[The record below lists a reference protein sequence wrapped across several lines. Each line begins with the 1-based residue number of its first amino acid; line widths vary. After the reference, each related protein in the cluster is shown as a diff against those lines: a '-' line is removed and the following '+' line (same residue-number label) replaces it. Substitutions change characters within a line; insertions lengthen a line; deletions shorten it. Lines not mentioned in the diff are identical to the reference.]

1 MIKIPQCYYY
11 PGHHIFD
18 IDTKGKGMAET
29 WRPKPADKSV
39 RPRRLKPYRLRRV
52 LGIPGLFG
60 IGYGHVGSS
69 IYYALGVIAVV
80 ALGATPITLGIAGI
94 IYVLNAV
101 TYSEGSSMITEGGG
115 SSAYARLA
123 FNDLVGFI
131 SAWALLLSYIATV
144 AIAAYT
150 IPPYLSYFWPAISQ
164 PITGTLMSMGVIV
177 VLIIINVIGIGEI
190 SGVNIVIVTIDIV
203 VLIALI
209 IIGLIVLMIPNPG
222 ILVEHMFGA
231 GNWPS
236 FENLIFGVAIAALC
250 FTGVE
255 SIAQHS
261 EETRQPEK
269 KVPQTYII
277 MVITMLILFAGI
289 TLVAL
294 TAMTPQELG
303 TQPGGEIGRW
313 ARSPVAGIA
322 NSISESIKEVDIL
335 NGIDPGGTGAISTP
349 VLTTIGNLLPG
360 FIAALATAILLMATN
375 TGILGIS
382 RLTYNLSKNRQLPAI
397 MNRIHYRFR
406 TPYLSVVL
414 FGSLAIIFL
423 IPGFTSSR
431 LFIDMAALYVFGSLL
446 VFALAHG
453 SIIRLRQTK
462 PELLRPIRI
471 WGNVKIGGHKF
482 PITAI
487 LGLVLTCIIWLIVMI
502 GRPYALWGGL
512 TWLVVGFL
520 IYFVYRKS
528 QRLSLSVIGNTKA
541 KRPRD
546 K

>member
-1 MIKIPQCYYY
+1 M
-11 PGHHIFD
+11 G
-18 IDTKGKGMAET
+18 ET

-80 ALGATPITLGIAGI
+80 ALGATPIALGIAGVL
-94 IYVLNAV
+94 YVLNAV
-101 TYSEGSSMITEGGG
+101 SYTEGSSMITEGGG

-131 SAWALLLSYIATV
+131 SAWALMLSYIAIV

-150 IPPYLSYFWPAISQ
+150 IPPYLSYFWPALSQ
-164 PITGTLMSMGVIV
+164 PIAGTLMSMGVIV
-177 VLIIINVIGIGEI
+177 VLIFINFIGIGEI
-190 SGVNIVIVTIDIV
+190 SSVNVIIVTIDI
-203 VLIALI
+203 IALI
-209 IIGLIVLMIPNPG
+209 VLIILGLLVLMIPNPG
-222 ILVEHMFGA
+222 LLFEHMFGA

-236 FENLIFGVAIAALC
+236 VENLIFGVAVAALC

-277 MVITMLILFAGI
+277 MVITMLILFAGV
-289 TLVAL
+289 TLIAL

-303 TQPGGEIGRW
+303 ILPGGEIGRW

-322 NSISESIKEVDIL
+322 DAISESIKQVDIL
-335 NGIDPGGTGAISTP
+335 NRIDPGSAGNVSRP
-349 VLTTIGNLLPG
+349 VLTTVGNLLPG
-360 FIAALATAILLMATN
+360 FVAVLATAILLMATN
-375 TGILGIS
+375 TGILSIS
-382 RLTYNLSKNRQLPAI
+382 RLTYNLSKNKQLPATL
-397 MNRIHYRFR
+397 NRIHYRFR

-414 FGSLAIIFL
+414 FGALALIFL
-423 IPGFTSSR
+423 IQGFTSPR

-446 VFALAHG
+446 VFALAHA

-462 PELLRPIRI
+462 PELPRPIKI
-471 WGNVKIGGHKF
+471 WGNVVIGGQRF
-482 PITAI
+482 PVTAI
-487 LGLVLTCIIWLIVMI
+487 LGLVLTSVIWLVVMI
-502 GRPYALWGGL
+502 SRPYAFWGGL
-512 TWLVVGFL
+512 TWLVVGFM
-520 IYFVYRKS
+520 IYFIYRKS
-528 QRLSLSVIGNTKA
+528 QHLSLTVTGNKKTEALQK
-541 KRPRD
+541 K
-546 K
+546 